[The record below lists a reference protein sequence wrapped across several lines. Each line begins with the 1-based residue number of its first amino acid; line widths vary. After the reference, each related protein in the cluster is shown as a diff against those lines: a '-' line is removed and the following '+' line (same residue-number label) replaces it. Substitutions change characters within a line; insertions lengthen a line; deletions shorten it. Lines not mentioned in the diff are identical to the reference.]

1 MIRLLLAIACLAVAC
16 SDDADPE
23 HVPFEGLEVS
33 GDPDKRTP
41 PPLPQP
47 PPEPSA
53 SATNTTPRPFSTSSG
68 KTATG
73 GDISGCCAAL
83 QAAASRARDEGTRAM
98 NTQAASVCARK
109 IRDVKDGKISR
120 ADALAQVRST
130 LLGSAPGSCR

>member
-1 MIRLLLAIACLAVAC
+1 MIRLFVAIACLAVAC

-41 PPLPQP
+41 PPP
-47 PPEPSA
+47 PPPPAPSA
-53 SATNTTPRPFSTSSG
+53 SVTNAAPRPFSTSSG
-68 KTATG
+68 KSATG

-130 LLGSAPGSCR
+130 LLGAAPGSCR